1 MVGGETRRREQEV
14 ASRPRDTLVGVRP
27 PSLGDARPVRP
38 SDCGGLM
45 KVEWSPGEELVTG
58 GTGTWDRSQE
68 SGTLPSP
75 LPFLQ
80 DTPGGEK
87 GRK

>member
-1 MVGGETRRREQEV
+1 
-14 ASRPRDTLVGVRP
+14 
-27 PSLGDARPVRP
+27 
-38 SDCGGLM
+38 M

-68 SGTLPSP
+68 SGTLPP
-75 LPFLQ
+75 QLPFLQ

-87 GRK
+87 ERK